1 MRAPEPIEVVR
12 IVATPAALDATDWP
26 DGLIA
31 ARIAQD
37 EILLLGGPPPEVP
50 DPHALVEDDH
60 GFSAVGLSTADLEDV
75 AKLCAWEYPK
85 RPGVAQGAVLGIPVR
100 IVFPSDRS
108 RDPILLVSTTLA
120 AGFREEF
127 P

>member
-60 GFSAVGLSTADLEDV
+60 GFSAVGLSTADGH
-75 AKLCAWEYPK
+75 W
-85 RPGVAQGAVLGIPVR
+85 R
-100 IVFPSDRS
+100 
-108 RDPILLVSTTLA
+108 
-120 AGFREEF
+120 AGFAFRHLSNLSIRTPNNAVDFKGIALEWT